1 MMSRSK
7 RVPPDQTT
15 ATNDKAKILIVDD
28 RQENI
33 LVLMGLLKHV
43 NADFLAAGCGE
54 EALEL
59 LLEFDFALAIIDV
72 QMPGLNGIELAK
84 IMRGVERTKKIPI
97 IFVTAGPRNGE
108 TSIDGY
114 QAGAVDFLYKPIVPE
129 ILTSKVLVFLQ
140 IYEQQQELIRQR
152 DAIQE
157 LAQAKSQLLEDQ
169 QEIQKKLSASQRQ
182 LTAIINTTSAL
193 VYLIDKENRF
203 LHVNLPFEKIF
214 GQTLGN
220 IIGKS
225 IFDVF
230 SPESAALHEA
240 NNLKVMTELHTI
252 EFEEPLYQSNEVH
265 YYSSVKSPLLDDEG
279 KPIGIVS
286 ISTDITARKQIEHAL
301 RQADRR
307 KDEFIAM
314 LGHELRNPLTPI
326 NTIATLLHTKSLAPN
341 DYKWACDALLRNVQI
356 ITRLVSDLMDV
367 SRITRGLITLHLE
380 RIELIKLVEDALQ
393 AVNELISAKQQTLKF
408 IHQNQPIVIYGDQ
421 VRLMQIFTNLIHN
434 ATKYT
439 PFGGHIEIEI
449 DASQKNAI
457 FCIKDNGR
465 GISSDF
471 LPYIFELF
479 AQDSESILD
488 HSQGGLGIGL
498 TLVKKLVELH
508 EGHISAH
515 SEGLNQGSTFIVNL
529 PLHHDVKSHSEDEKL
544 NYSFN

>member
-1 MMSRSK
+1 MMRKSK
-7 RVPPDQTT
+7 RIPLDRF
-15 ATNDKAKILIVDD
+15 AGASDKAKILIVDD

-43 NADFLAAGCGE
+43 NADFLPAGCGE

-59 LLEFDFALAIIDV
+59 LLKYDCALAIIDV

-84 IMRGVERTKKIPI
+84 IMRSVERTKKIPI

-129 ILTSKVLVFLQ
+129 ILTSKVLVFVQ
-140 IYEQQQELIRQR
+140 IHEQQQELIRQR

-157 LAQAKSQLLEDQ
+157 LAHEKSQLLEDQ
-169 QEIQKKLSASQRQ
+169 GEIQKKLAASQRQ

-203 LHVNLPFEKIF
+203 VHVNLQFEKIF
-214 GQTLGN
+214 GQTLEN

-230 SPESAALHEA
+230 SAESAALHEA
-240 NNLKVMTELHTI
+240 NNHKVMTELHTT
-252 EFEEPLYQSNEVH
+252 EFEEPIHQSNEVY

-279 KPIGIVS
+279 EPIGIVS
-286 ISTDITARKQIEHAL
+286 VSTDITARKRIEQTL

-326 NTIATLLHTKSLAPN
+326 NTIATLLHTKSLAPA
-341 DYKWACDALLRNVQI
+341 DFKWACDALLRNVQI
-356 ITRLVSDLMDV
+356 INRLVSDLLDV

-380 RIELIKLVEDALQ
+380 RIEVIKLIEDALQ
-393 AVNELISAKQQTLKF
+393 AVNELISAKQQTLQF
-408 IHQNQPIVIYGDQ
+408 TYQQQPIVIFGDQ

-439 PFGGHIEIEI
+439 PMGGHIDISI
-449 DASQKNAI
+449 TVDQKNVI
-457 FCIKDNGR
+457 FNIQDNGR

-471 LPYIFELF
+471 IPYIFELF
-479 AQDSESILD
+479 AQDSDSILD

-508 EGHISAH
+508 EGYITAH
-515 SEGLNQGSTFIVNL
+515 SEGLNKGSTFTVHL
-529 PLHHDVKSHSEDEKL
+529 PLHTEVNCTSEDEKL

>member
-1 MMSRSK
+1 MMRRSK
-7 RVPPDQTT
+7 RIPHARSTD
-15 ATNDKAKILIVDD
+15 AEDKAKILIVDD

-43 NADFLAAGCGE
+43 NADFLPAGCGE

-59 LLEFDFALAIIDV
+59 LLKFDCALAIIDV

-84 IMRGVERTKKIPI
+84 IMRSVERTKKIPI

-152 DAIQE
+152 DAIHE
-157 LAQAKSQLLEDQ
+157 LAQEKSRLLDDQ
-169 QEIQKKLSASQRQ
+169 REIQKKLAASQRQ

-193 VYLIDKENRF
+193 VYLIDQENRF
-203 LHVNLPFEKIF
+203 LHVNSQFEKIF
-214 GQTLGN
+214 GQTLEN

-230 SPESAALHEA
+230 STESAALHEA

-252 EFEEPLYQSNEVH
+252 EFEEPLYQSNDVY
-265 YYSSVKSPLLDDEG
+265 YYSSVKSPLLDDDG

-286 ISTDITARKQIEHAL
+286 ISTDITGRKQIEQAL

-326 NTIATLLHTKSLAPN
+326 NTIATLLNTKSLAPN
-341 DYKWACDALLRNVQI
+341 DFRWACDALQRNVQI
-356 ITRLVSDLMDV
+356 INRLVSDLMDV

-380 RIELIKLVEDALQ
+380 HIEIIKLIEDALQ
-393 AVNELISAKQQTLKF
+393 AMSELISAKQQTLQF
-408 IHQNQPIVIYGDQ
+408 TYQEQSLMIYGDQ

-439 PFGGHIEIEI
+439 PMDGHIDINMRV
-449 DASQKNAI
+449 DQNNAI
-457 FCIKDNGR
+457 FRIQDNGR
-465 GISSDF
+465 GISADF
-471 LPYIFELF
+471 LPNIFELF
-479 AQDSESILD
+479 AQDSDSILD

-508 EGHISAH
+508 DGHITAH
-515 SEGLNQGSTFIVNL
+515 SEGLNKGSTFTVNL
-529 PLHHDVKSHSEDEKL
+529 PLPTEVNSHSEDEKL

>member
-1 MMSRSK
+1 MRRSK
-7 RVPPDQTT
+7 RTSLTHST
-15 ATNDKAKILIVDD
+15 AADDKARILIVDD

-43 NADFLAAGCGE
+43 NVDFLPAGCGE

-59 LLEFDFALAIIDV
+59 LLKFDCALAIIDV
-72 QMPGLNGIELAK
+72 QMPKLNGIELAK
-84 IMRGVERTKKIPI
+84 IMRSVERTKKIPI

-152 DAIQE
+152 DAIHE
-157 LAQAKSQLLEDQ
+157 LAQEKSKLLEDQ
-169 QEIQKKLSASQRQ
+169 EATQKKLAASQRQ

-203 LHVNLPFEKIF
+203 LHVNLEFEKIF
-214 GQTLGN
+214 GQTLEN

-230 SPESAALHEA
+230 SAESAALHES
-240 NNLKVMTELHTI
+240 NNFKVMTELHTI
-252 EFEEPLYQSNEVH
+252 EFEEPLYQSNEVY
-265 YYSSVKSPLLDDEG
+265 YYSSVKSPLLDDHG
-279 KPIGIVS
+279 QPIGIVS
-286 ISTDITARKQIEHAL
+286 ISTDITARKRIEQAL

-326 NTIATLLHTKSLAPN
+326 NTIATLLHTKSLAP
-341 DYKWACDALLRNVQI
+341 DDFKWACDALLRNVQI
-356 ITRLVSDLMDV
+356 INRLVSDLMDV

-380 RIELIKLVEDALQ
+380 HIELTKLIEDALQ
-393 AVNELISAKQQTLKF
+393 TVNELINAKQQTLRF
-408 IHQNQPIVIYGDQ
+408 THQQKPIMICGDQ

-439 PFGGHIEIEI
+439 PAGGHIGIELRI
-449 DASQKNAI
+449 DHDHAI
-457 FCIKDNGR
+457 FQIQDNGR
-465 GISSDF
+465 GISADF

-479 AQDSESILD
+479 AQDSDSIRD

-508 EGHISAH
+508 KGHITAH
-515 SEGLNQGSTFIVNL
+515 SAGLNKGSTFTINL
-529 PLHHDVKSHSEDEKL
+529 PLHSEVNRHSDHEKL